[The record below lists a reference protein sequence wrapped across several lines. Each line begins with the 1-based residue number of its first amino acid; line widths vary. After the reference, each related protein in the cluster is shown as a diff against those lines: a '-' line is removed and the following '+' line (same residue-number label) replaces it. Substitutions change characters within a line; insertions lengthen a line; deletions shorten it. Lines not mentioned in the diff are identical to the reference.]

1 MQRSHQREIRFPAGG
16 ICLTHSLGH
25 DRIFL
30 FFLFLPNQLANPF
43 EADTCH
49 LRYFFF
55 PIFPSFNHT

>member
-16 ICLTHSLGH
+16 ICLTHSSGH

-49 LRYFFF
+49 SEF
-55 PIFPSFNHT
+55 